1 MAGRQSCSP
10 DILRCTASTAQWVRV
25 HPKIGGSP
33 TIKVQWSRII
43 AIIGHSSPLTSNIC
57 FNSLQPH
64 PPSNHSILLSKTFA
78 LPGFL
83 RKICRNICWKKS
95 TGCFADAWVPFRF
108 LQPHFLLETQSTRG
122 NVVNFCYD
130 RLRDNPTIAKHF
142 VYLSHS
148 HKSSR
153 ILKQQKKEKYSG
165 LVGV

>member
-64 PPSNHSILLSKTFA
+64 PPSNHSILLSAFIWRRSQSWNDNWLVKNNW
-78 LPGFL
+78 
-83 RKICRNICWKKS
+83 RS
-95 TGCFADAWVPFRF
+95 WVPPKNLSEHLLEEVNWLFCRRLSALSF
-108 LQPHFLLETQSTRG
+108 PPAPLLTRDPIHPGECCKFLLRPFTRQS
-122 NVVNFCYD
+122 NHC
-130 RLRDNPTIAKHF
+130 
-142 VYLSHS
+142 
-148 HKSSR
+148 
-153 ILKQQKKEKYSG
+153 
-165 LVGV
+165 